1 MEFESMANV
10 LEEVSS
16 EAVSEAVVESSGF
29 IGTFFTDFA
38 NDFVAFFSNMGEI
51 DADAVMEVLRIMGLG
66 MVGIFAVTG
75 IIILLVSLL
84 NNITSREKKQKEDK

>member
-16 EAVSEAVVESSGF
+16 EAVSEAVAESSGF

-51 DADAVMEVLRIMGLG
+51 DADVVMEVLRIMGLG